1 MLLVKRAPRRLRCC
15 SLPAVGLLSPLSAP
29 VIWRIKR
36 MSAVLMGPVM
46 VKSVMVNF
54 SSPVIWLLN
63 VPASVSVT
71 LFSKALAVVQ
81 SMAKAMIAR
90 CFLLVKICNMYCSI
104 YLNGYLFIVCLG
116 FNVRRAEPV

>member
-1 MLLVKRAPRRLRCC
+1 
-15 SLPAVGLLSPLSAP
+15 
-29 VIWRIKR
+29 
-36 MSAVLMGPVM
+36 MSAALIGPVT
-46 VKSVMVNF
+46 VRLVMLSF
-54 SSPVIWLLN
+54 SPAAICLLN

-71 LFSKALAVVQ
+71 LFSWALAVVH

-116 FNVRRAEPV
+116 VNVRRAEPV